1 MPGGG
6 SSPSA
11 VFHSGPGAGKRFG
24 NRISG
29 LPEKPGAIDTKELRS
44 RVFLYPARQKAIPYQ
59 FYTGKVATA
68 RYFAVNVL
76 SGVKVRCEALKVGEK
91 APLEIVEEAFAF

>member
-1 MPGGG
+1 LIQKSYEVEFSYTP
-6 SSPSA
+6 P
-11 VFHSGPGAGKRFG
+11 VKKQYLI
-24 NRISG
+24 N
-29 LPEKPGAIDTKELRS
+29 
-44 RVFLYPARQKAIPYQ
+44 FLYPARQKAIPYQ